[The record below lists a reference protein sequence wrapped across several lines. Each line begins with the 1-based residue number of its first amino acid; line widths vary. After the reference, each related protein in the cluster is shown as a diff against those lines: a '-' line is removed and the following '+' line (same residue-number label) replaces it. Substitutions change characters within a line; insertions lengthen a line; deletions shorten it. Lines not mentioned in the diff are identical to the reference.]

1 MIDPEHKKTRRL
13 EDVLFMPEKDLKDGN
28 IDIDAKV
35 AGFDALVAVCH
46 IAYKKLKLKKR
57 GEKQKEDA
65 ILGDGKI
72 DGLVREKAL
81 KKHAEYLESGF
92 FWREAT

>member
-1 MIDPEHKKTRRL
+1 LILNTRKKARRL
-13 EDVLFMPEKDLKDGN
+13 EDVLFVTEKDLKDGN